1 MAPTGIATFAKTNLC
16 FDLDEMAVDIAIIGG
31 PGDLTGTF
39 NNIEA
44 ATRKIAGRKAFPII
58 FGGDHSITY
67 PVIKGLDSIGEFD
80 IIHID
85 AHLD

>member
-16 FDLDEMAVDIAIIGG
+16 FDLDEMAVDIAIIGA

-44 ATRKIAGRKAFPII
+44 ATNNEDSRK
-58 FGGDHSITY
+58 
-67 PVIKGLDSIGEFD
+67 KGISDNFWRRSFNNLPCYKRIR
-80 IIHID
+80 
-85 AHLD
+85 